1 MPRLLGVEIPAD
13 KRVEVSLTYIYGI
26 GFSTARRIL
35 EQTNIDPNIRAK
47 DLTPQQLNEIIHAI
61 TNNKI
66 KIEGDLRRDVQ
77 GNLKRLQAINSYR
90 GIRHR
95 KGLPVRGQRT
105 STNARTRKG
114 PRKTVGVIRNPD
126 TPDETKTPGDAA
138 QKEPAPKE
146 AAPTAETAPK
156 RPAPKKTAK
165 PKKEQP
171 APTAGTPENLS
182 LSTDEVEKPKVV
194 KAKGSKNVHSGVAH
208 VMATFNNTIVTITD
222 MKGNVIG
229 WSSAGKV
236 GFKGSRKSTAYAAQM
251 VAQDAS
257 RQAMGHGLKEVEVL
271 VKGPG
276 AGRESAVR
284 ALQAI
289 GLELTVIRDVTP
301 VPHNGC
307 RPPKQR
313 RV

>member
-1 MPRLLGVEIPAD
+1 MAEPTKPAEEAAKKPRAP
-13 KRVEVSLTYIYGI
+13 K
-26 GFSTARRIL
+26 
-35 EQTNIDPNIRAK
+35 
-47 DLTPQQLNEIIHAI
+47 
-61 TNNKI
+61 
-66 KIEGDLRRDVQ
+66 
-77 GNLKRLQAINSYR
+77 
-90 GIRHR
+90 
-95 KGLPVRGQRT
+95 
-105 STNARTRKG
+105 
-114 PRKTVGVIRNPD
+114 
-126 TPDETKTPGDAA
+126 AA
-138 QKEPAPKE
+138 KE
-146 AAPTAETAPK
+146 AAPKPESAEVQGEPAKVEAVVAAPAEPKKKTAPK
-156 RPAPKKTAK
+156 AKKEEAAAPAPA
-165 PKKEQP
+165 P
-171 APTAGTPENLS
+171 AENLS
-182 LSTDEVEKPKVV
+182 LSPDSIEQPKIV
-194 KAKGSKNVHSGVAH
+194 KAKGSKNIHTGVAH
-208 VMATFNNTIVTITD
+208 ILATFNNTIVTITD
-222 MKGNVIG
+222 LKGNVIG

>member
-1 MPRLLGVEIPAD
+1 MAEETKPA
-13 KRVEVSLTYIYGI
+13 K
-26 GFSTARRIL
+26 
-35 EQTNIDPNIRAK
+35 
-47 DLTPQQLNEIIHAI
+47 
-61 TNNKI
+61 
-66 KIEGDLRRDVQ
+66 
-77 GNLKRLQAINSYR
+77 
-90 GIRHR
+90 
-95 KGLPVRGQRT
+95 
-105 STNARTRKG
+105 
-114 PRKTVGVIRNPD
+114 
-126 TPDETKTPGDAA
+126 PDETKTQGEAGEKESPAKDATS
-138 QKEPAPKE
+138 KPE
-146 AAPTAETAPK
+146 AAPK
-156 RPAPKKTAK
+156 RPATKKTAK
-165 PKKEQP
+165 AKKEQP
-171 APTAGTPENLS
+171 TASGAAPESLS
-182 LSTDEVEKPKVV
+182 LSAEEVDKPKIV

-208 VMATFNNTIVTITD
+208 VLATFNNTIVTITD
-222 MKGNVIG
+222 IKGNVIG

-289 GLELTVIRDVTP
+289 GLDLTVIRDVTP

>member
-1 MPRLLGVEIPAD
+1 MAEPDNP
-13 KRVEVSLTYIYGI
+13 T
-26 GFSTARRIL
+26 
-35 EQTNIDPNIRAK
+35 DPGSEAPK
-47 DLTPQQLNEIIHAI
+47 PEESKPT
-61 TNNKI
+61 
-66 KIEGDLRRDVQ
+66 
-77 GNLKRLQAINSYR
+77 
-90 GIRHR
+90 
-95 KGLPVRGQRT
+95 
-105 STNARTRKG
+105 
-114 PRKTVGVIRNPD
+114 
-126 TPDETKTPGDAA
+126 AA
-138 QKEPAPKE
+138 QEETQKSEKVAAPK
-146 AAPTAETAPK
+146 ADAQAK
-156 RPAPKKTAK
+156 PAKKSAK

-171 APTAGTPENLS
+171 APVTAAPENLS
-182 LSTDEVEKPKVV
+182 LSSDDVEKPKVV
-194 KAKGSKNVHSGVAH
+194 KAKGSKNVHSGIAH
-208 VMATFNNTIVTITD
+208 VLSTFNNTIVTITD

-284 ALQAI
+284 ALQAV
-289 GLELTVIRDVTP
+289 GLDLTVIRDVTP

>member
-1 MPRLLGVEIPAD
+1 MAEETNPA
-13 KRVEVSLTYIYGI
+13 
-26 GFSTARRIL
+26 
-35 EQTNIDPNIRAK
+35 
-47 DLTPQQLNEIIHAI
+47 
-61 TNNKI
+61 
-66 KIEGDLRRDVQ
+66 
-77 GNLKRLQAINSYR
+77 
-90 GIRHR
+90 
-95 KGLPVRGQRT
+95 
-105 STNARTRKG
+105 
-114 PRKTVGVIRNPD
+114 NPD
-126 TPDETKTPGDAA
+126 EPKTQGEAGEKQPAA
-138 QKEPAPKE
+138 NEEAPKAEAAKEAAPKE
-146 AAPTAETAPK
+146 AAPK
-156 RPAPKKTAK
+156 RPAAKKTAK

-171 APTAGTPENLS
+171 APATGAPESLS
-182 LSTDEVEKPKVV
+182 LSTEEVDKPKIV
-194 KAKGSKNVHSGVAH
+194 KAKGSKNVHSGIAH
-208 VMATFNNTIVTITD
+208 VFATFNNTIVTITD

-289 GLELTVIRDVTP
+289 GLDLTVIRDVTP

>member
-1 MPRLLGVEIPAD
+1 MAEPENPNDASP
-13 KRVEVSLTYIYGI
+13 E
-26 GFSTARRIL
+26 
-35 EQTNIDPNIRAK
+35 DP
-47 DLTPQQLNEIIHAI
+47 
-61 TNNKI
+61 
-66 KIEGDLRRDVQ
+66 KIEEP
-77 GNLKRLQAINSYR
+77 KP
-90 GIRHR
+90 
-95 KGLPVRGQRT
+95 K
-105 STNARTRKG
+105 
-114 PRKTVGVIRNPD
+114 
-126 TPDETKTPGDAA
+126 AA
-138 QKEPAPKE
+138 QEETPKSENVAASKADAQTKPA
-146 AAPTAETAPK
+146 
-156 RPAPKKTAK
+156 KKSAK

-171 APTAGTPENLS
+171 ATAAPADPENLS
-182 LSTDEVEKPKVV
+182 LSSEEVDKPKIV
-194 KAKGSKNVHSGVAH
+194 KAKGSKNVHSGIAH
-208 VMATFNNTIVTITD
+208 VLSTFNNTIVTITD
-222 MKGNVIG
+222 LKGNVIG

-289 GLELTVIRDVTP
+289 GLDLTVIRDVTP

-313 RV
+313 RVWFSTFHSSLIAIFHG

>member
-1 MPRLLGVEIPAD
+1 MADPENPSNPSPEESKAKEPIPATPPAGSREGEKPAASKAD
-13 KRVEVSLTYIYGI
+13 V
-26 GFSTARRIL
+26 
-35 EQTNIDPNIRAK
+35 PAK
-47 DLTPQQLNEIIHAI
+47 PA
-61 TNNKI
+61 K
-66 KIEGDLRRDVQ
+66 KSG
-77 GNLKRLQAINSYR
+77 K
-90 GIRHR
+90 
-95 KGLPVRGQRT
+95 
-105 STNARTRKG
+105 
-114 PRKTVGVIRNPD
+114 
-126 TPDETKTPGDAA
+126 
-138 QKEPAPKE
+138 QKKE
-146 AAPTAETAPK
+146 
-156 RPAPKKTAK
+156 RPAPA
-165 PKKEQP
+165 
-171 APTAGTPENLS
+171 AAAAASENLS
-182 LSTDEVEKPKVV
+182 LSSDEVEKPKIV
-194 KAKGSKNVHSGVAH
+194 KAKGSKNVHSGIAH
-208 VMATFNNTIVTITD
+208 VLSTFNNTIVTITD

-284 ALQAI
+284 ALQAV
-289 GLELTVIRDVTP
+289 GLDLTVIRDVTP